1 MKRDSSPHTIRLRGP
16 SKLLWLRNGTQQAEL
31 RVHIPCEIAP
41 DLFELDEI
49 SSDDTFVLR
58 RNFGMP
64 TGLDESQCVTLSVS
78 EFEKV
83 SRVVLNRDTDSEV
96 ALDIRAGSI
105 SLEVTQSLRT
115 QNRVEFEFQTL
126 PAVAG
131 QVQLVIE

>member
-1 MKRDSSPHTIRLRGP
+1 
-16 SKLLWLRNGTQQAEL
+16 
-31 RVHIPCEIAP
+31 
-41 DLFELDEI
+41 
-49 SSDDTFVLR
+49 
-58 RNFGMP
+58 MP

-78 EFEKV
+78 EFEKALQL
-83 SRVVLNRDTDSEV
+83 VLNRGTDGEV

-105 SLEVTQSLRT
+105 SFEVTKSLRM